1 MKLTTGS
8 EEGESE
14 LTREKLR
21 YYKRNQTELA
31 SVILSLDRL
40 QEELEWVKGEYIV
53 SGKVMKSSKDFP
65 YIVEHRTVMV
75 PDPKRTDPIR
85 ERIRKKER
93 RKAELEAEMQE
104 VEAYIDSL
112 PEGMDKQIFE
122 MVYLD
127 GITQQKAGEV
137 LGYTQARVSQIIRK
151 FLKDL

>member
-1 MKLTTGS
+1 MD
-8 EEGESE
+8 
-14 LTREKLR
+14 REKLR
-21 YYKRNQTELA
+21 HYKRNQTELA
-31 SVILSLDRL
+31 SVILALDKL
-40 QEELEWVKGEYIV
+40 QEELERVKGEYII

-65 YIVEHRTVMV
+65 YIVEHRTVIV

-127 GITQQKAGEV
+127 GMSQQKAGEV
-137 LGYTQARVSQIIRK
+137 LGYTQGRIAQIISK
-151 FLKDL
+151 NLKD